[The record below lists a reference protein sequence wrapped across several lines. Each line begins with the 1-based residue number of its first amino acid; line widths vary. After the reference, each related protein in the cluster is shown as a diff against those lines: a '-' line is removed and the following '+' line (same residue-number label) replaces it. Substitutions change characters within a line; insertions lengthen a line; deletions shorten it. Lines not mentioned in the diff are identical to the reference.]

1 MKLIG
6 FMSLEIDKTKVR
18 KIFEKHNVQIYSEVG
33 ITGHTAETIKEFGFW
48 HLERD
53 LPIYSTLYFAIIHDE
68 KAEEIF
74 NEIDTTA
81 DDFDAQHPPR
91 LFMVNV
97 EKMV

>member
-6 FMSLEIDKTKVR
+6 FMSLEIDKNKVR
-18 KIFEKHNVQIYSEVG
+18 KILEKHNVHIYSEVG
-33 ITGHTAETIKEFGFW
+33 ITGHTAATIREFGFW

-53 LPIYSTLYFAIIHDE
+53 LPIYSTLYFAIINDD

-74 NEIDTTA
+74 GEIDTA
-81 DDFDAQHPPR
+81 SGDFDAQHPPR